1 MNELDIKKIEK
12 KIQNVLK
19 TLKDTCQNSEFFNKF
34 IENLKLK
41 EIDQNKIILVAVNNF
56 AKQVIKND
64 FLPSIKDI
72 FNKIDDTNFEFDI
85 ISENENRIINNK
97 ITSFQHGNII
107 GINKEYTFDN
117 LICGDFNKAT
127 IIAGKNVINNSFISP
142 LFITG
147 SVGLG
152 KTHILHAIGN
162 EYIKVYPNKNIKYVS
177 SDDFSRE
184 IYNGLISEDK
194 TLIEKIKNEYNSFDL
209 LLIDDIQILTKRT
222 KINEI
227 LFGIFN
233 NAIRYKRYIIFT
245 SDKDINV
252 LTGFED
258 RMKSRF
264 YSGITTTIQKPKME
278 DVKKI
283 IDKKINDL
291 GNAYKF
297 SDDAQNFIARR
308 NTGDIRKLEGDINQL
323 FFFAA
328 NNLPKF
334 SIINLKMVKNIL
346 APNNS
351 EEINSFG
358 YDIDPL
364 IVIDQICQSY
374 NVKSELV
381 RSKSKLKYLLTPRNV
396 CMYVLRNKFNMTYSQ
411 IGQLFSGRDH
421 STVMTS
427 IEKINT
433 IMKTDPNLE
442 MTIKNIYEK
451 L

>member
-1 MNELDIKKIEK
+1 MNEIDNKKIEK
-12 KIQNVLK
+12 KIQYVLK
-19 TLKDTCQNSEFFNKF
+19 TLKDDYQNSEFFNKF
-34 IENLKLK
+34 VESLKIK
-41 EIDQNKIILVAVNNF
+41 KIDQNKIILLATNNF

-64 FLPSIKDI
+64 FLTLIQNT
-72 FNKIDDTNFEFDI
+72 FNKIDNTNFEFGV
-85 ISENENRIINNK
+85 ISENENRIFDSK
-97 ITSFQHGNII
+97 IDFNSQDNII
-107 GINKEYTFDN
+107 GLNSEYTFNN

-127 IIAGKNVINNSFISP
+127 IIAGKNVVNASFISP

-162 EYIKVYPNKNIKYVS
+162 EYIKIFPNKNVKYVS

-184 IYNGLISEDK
+184 IYNALISDDK
-194 TLIEKIKNEYNSFDL
+194 TQIETIKSAYNSFDL
-209 LLIDDIQILTKRT
+209 LLMDDIQILAKRT

-233 NAIRYKRYIIFT
+233 NFIRDKKYIVFT
-245 SDKDINV
+245 SDKDINL

-264 YSGITTTIQKPKME
+264 YSGITTTIQKPKID

-283 IDKKINDL
+283 IEKKINDL
-291 GNAYKF
+291 HNIYKF
-297 SDDAQNFIARR
+297 SNDARDFIARR
-308 NTGDIRKLEGDINQL
+308 NTNDIRKLEGDINQL
-323 FFFAA
+323 FFFAI
-328 NNLPKF
+328 NNIPKF
-334 SIINLKMVKNIL
+334 STINLKMVKNIL
-346 APNNS
+346 APTNND
-351 EEINSFG
+351 EINSFG

-396 CMYVLRNKFNMTYSQ
+396 CMYVLRNKFNMTYTQ

-421 STVMTS
+421 STVMAS
-427 IEKINT
+427 IEKI
-433 IMKTDPNLE
+433 IKIIKTDQNLE

>member
-1 MNELDIKKIEK
+1 MSEINIAKIEK

-19 TLKDTCQNSEFFNKF
+19 TLKDQCQNSEFFSKF
-34 IENLKLK
+34 VENLKISK
-41 EIDQNKIILVAVNNF
+41 IDQNKIVLMAINNF
-56 AKQVIKND
+56 SKQVIKND
-64 FLPSIKDI
+64 FLPSIKTI

-85 ISENENRIINNK
+85 ISENENRIIKNK
-97 ITSFQHGNII
+97 IDFNQHGNII
-107 GINKEYTFDN
+107 GLNKEYTFDS
-117 LICGDFNKAT
+117 LICGDFNKAPIT
-127 IIAGKNVINNSFISP
+127 AGKNIVNSSFISP

-162 EYIKVYPNKNIKYVS
+162 EYIKVFPNKNVRYVS

-194 TLIEKIKNEYNSFDL
+194 TLIEKIKADYNSYDL
-209 LLIDDIQILTKRT
+209 LLFDDIQILARRN

-233 NAIRYKRYIIFT
+233 NAISHKRYIIFT
-245 SDKDINV
+245 SDKDIN
-252 LTGFED
+252 LLSGFED

-264 YSGITTTIQKPKME
+264 YSGITTTIQKPKMD

-283 IDKKINDL
+283 IEIKVNGL

-297 SDDAQNFIARR
+297 SDDAKNFIARR
-308 NTGDIRKLEGDINQL
+308 NTNDIRKLEGDINQL

-351 EEINSFG
+351 EEINSYG

-396 CMYVLRNKFNMTYSQ
+396 CMYVLRNKFNMTYTQ

-427 IEKINT
+427 IEKINK

-442 MTIKNIYEK
+442 ITIKNIYEK

>member
-19 TLKDTCQNSEFFNKF
+19 TLKNTCQNSEFFNKF

-41 EIDQNKIILVAVNNF
+41 EIDQNKIILVAINNF

-97 ITSFQHGNII
+97 IASYQHGNII
-107 GINKEYTFDN
+107 DINKEYTFDN

-127 IIAGKNVINNSFISP
+127 IIAGKNVVNNSFISP

-162 EYIKVYPNKNIKYVS
+162 EYMKVYPDKNIKYVS

-184 IYNGLISEDK
+184 IYNGLISDDK
-194 TLIEKIKNEYNSFDL
+194 TLIEKIKNDYNSFDL
-209 LLIDDIQILTKRT
+209 LLIDDIQILAKRT

-233 NAIRYKRYIIFT
+233 NAIRHKRYIIFT

-258 RMKSRF
+258 RIKSRF
-264 YSGITTTIQKPKME
+264 YSGITTTIQKPKID

-396 CMYVLRNKFNMTYSQ
+396 CMYVLRNKFNMTYAQ

-427 IEKINT
+427 IEKINM
-433 IMKTDPNLE
+433 IMKTDHNLE
-442 MTIKNIYEK
+442 TTIKNIYEK